1 MQQRKW
7 KKPGNGHKDNR
18 TSAKEKS
25 RAAITRLDADLFK
38 IVRAEAKAREQ
49 SLSYT
54 IFEAVRDKF
63 MPESA

>member
-1 MQQRKW
+1 MQKREW
-7 KKPGNGHKDNR
+7 KKPGRGHKDDR

-25 RAAITRLDADLFK
+25 RAVITRLDEDLFRT
-38 IVRAEAKAREQ
+38 VRYAAAAKKQ

-63 MPESA
+63 MPGAS